1 VSRRHNSSRRKSY
14 GRRQHEIRERQPGK
28 SERDDWAGRTPIE
41 DWLVVDPED
50 ERQARRPR
58 ESFGGSAL

>member
-28 SERDDWAGRTPIE
+28 SERDDWAGPTPTE
-41 DWLVVDPED
+41 DWLVVDSED
-50 ERQARRPR
+50 EHQARRPR